1 MNVNER
7 GTNDSSSPTTYFAFG
22 FAKKVQNP
30 PLRIIYYILI
40 LCKNARDF
48 LRIFLCIFFCLVKI
62 TICITYSQY
71 KNAGNI
77 KKLSRRLLLK
87 SLTKPIFSNI
97 INKHLYLFAT
107 FFGVIPKLVKGRPC

>member
-48 LRIFLCIFFCLVKI
+48 LRIFLCIFFRLVKI

-71 KNAGNI
+71 KNAIHI
-77 KKLSRRLLLK
+77 KKC
-87 SLTKPIFSNI
+87 PED
-97 INKHLYLFAT
+97 Y
-107 FFGVIPKLVKGRPC
+107 C

>member
-48 LRIFLCIFFCLVKI
+48 LRIFLCIFCMIGADANAFAAVNTAFRNNICLAAAHANGARRA
-62 TICITYSQY
+62 TL
-71 KNAGNI
+71 NAVNAA
-77 KKLSRRLLLK
+77 
-87 SLTKPIFSNI
+87 
-97 INKHLYLFAT
+97 FA
-107 FFGVIPKLVKGRPC
+107 FFFVQSHGMEKFI